1 MLHKFNVL
9 ELIRDG
15 FIEIKVCLNLYCNLF
30 FHFILPLTISF
41 VFAFFSIKFD
51 NDIISNIIGSISIFS
66 GLLFSVI
73 FVVTE
78 NYSKRKADLSNNF
91 NEEAKSYLKR
101 YKDFSKHISTL
112 ILFSILIAMCSIIFL
127 LLFLFVTKASMNG
140 IIINEGLFKFFENYK
155 IEVKE
160 NILMVI
166 QTLILIFLFNYLL
179 TVVALIKEIYAVLFD
194 NVNYDN

>member
-1 MLHKFNVL
+1 
-9 ELIRDG
+9 
-15 FIEIKVCLNLYCNLF
+15 
-30 FHFILPLTISF
+30 
-41 VFAFFSIKFD
+41 
-51 NDIISNIIGSISIFS
+51 
-66 GLLFSVI
+66 
-73 FVVTE
+73 
-78 NYSKRKADLSNNF
+78 
-91 NEEAKSYLKR
+91 
-101 YKDFSKHISTL
+101 
-112 ILFSILIAMCSIIFL
+112 MCSIIFL

>member
-41 VFAFFSIKFD
+41 VFIFFNVSLD

-78 NYSKRKADLSNNF
+78 NYSKRKNDLSNNF
-91 NEEAKSYLKR
+91 NEEAKKYLKR
-101 YKDFSKHISTL
+101 YKEFSKHISTL
-112 ILFSILIAMCSIIFL
+112 ILFSILIAMFSIVLL
-127 LLFLFVTKASMNG
+127 LLFLFISKASIYGLDING
-140 IIINEGLFKFFENYK
+140 KIFELLKNTE
-155 IEVKE
+155 ITKE
-160 NILMVI
+160 LIL
-166 QTLILIFLFNYLL
+166 QTLQVLILIFLFNYLL
-179 TVVALIKEIYAVLFD
+179 TIINLIKEVYAMLFD
-194 NVNYDN
+194 NINYDD